1 MNEAMTTLAPTDNPT
16 KEFTNKLIIGPLAPT
31 AAKAPLPAKL
41 PTTATSAALNNCCK
55 ILLAAKGSAKSIS
68 LFQMEPFNISNVFF
82 FFILSLHYVLFY
94 FFF

>member
-68 LFQMEPFNISNVFF
+68 LSQMDPF
-82 FFILSLHYVLFY
+82 
-94 FFF
+94 